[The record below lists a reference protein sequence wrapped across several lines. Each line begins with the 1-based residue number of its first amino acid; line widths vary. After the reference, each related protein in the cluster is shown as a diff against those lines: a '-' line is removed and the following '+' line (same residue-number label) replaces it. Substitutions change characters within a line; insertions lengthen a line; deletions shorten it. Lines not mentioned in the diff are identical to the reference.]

1 MPRARPALRKI
12 AARKAAEFGTTEAAV
27 QADLAEAKASLDDFA
42 ERAAETN
49 LAGNAASSGI
59 AAMASLTYSGS
70 VGDFSSSIEVINLQG
85 KFLPITGTDPEDYG
99 SPLRQRVQ
107 INTLSGFVLCDHPH
121 MQLFPGMIT
130 EAETIESFMVMG
142 FFYE

>member
-12 AARKAAEFGTTEAAV
+12 AANKAAEYGSTEAAV
-27 QADLAEAKASLDDFA
+27 QADLTEAKASLEDFV
-42 ERAAETN
+42 ERAADTN

-59 AAMASLTYSGS
+59 AAMASLTYSGA

-107 INTLSGFVLCDHPH
+107 INTLSGFVLCEHPH
-121 MQLFPGMIT
+121 MQLSPGMIT

>member
-12 AARKAAEFGTTEAAV
+12 AARKAEEYGTTEAAV
-27 QADLAEAKASLDDFA
+27 SADLTIAKENLETFAENAAEA
-42 ERAAETN
+42 N
-49 LAGNAASSGI
+49 IYGNAVSSSV
-59 AAMASLTYSGS
+59 AAMASLSYSGS
-70 VGDFSSSIEVINLQG
+70 VGDFTSSIELINLQG

-130 EAETIESFMVMG
+130 EAETIESFMTMG

>member
-12 AARKAAEFGTTEAAV
+12 AARKAAEYGTTEAAV
-27 QADLAEAKASLDDFA
+27 QADLAEAKTALEDFA

-59 AAMASLTYSGS
+59 AAMASLTYSGA
-70 VGDFSSSIEVINLQG
+70 VGDFTSSSEVINLQG
-85 KFLPITGTDPEDYG
+85 KFLPIPGTDPEDYG